1 LIMMTLKPPSVSFTT
16 LPVARKSS
24 ALSPRTTAHALLLLS
39 LEDDDDDDA
48 GRRNQHFLLLFLEAF
63 FDHLKTTKPRTSD
76 DDDKALIS
84 TATRLP
90 SLPPT
95 IPNARLSRLPLSARG
110 RASGLDRCRG
120 SRATLRRCVVDAL
133 LLLPRCR
140 REKKKKK
147 SALNCRRTAF
157 SLNRDR
163 LRWSLQK
170 FSSPGSFVFVSLS
183 RRVERERAEERGRGG
198 GGKS

>member
-1 LIMMTLKPPSVSFTT
+1 MTTLKPPSDSFTT

-39 LEDDDDDDA
+39 LDDDDDDDDA

-63 FDHLKTTKPRTSD
+63 DHLKTTKPRTSD

-84 TATRLP
+84 TTTRLL
-90 SLPPT
+90 SLPTT

-133 LLLPRCR
+133 LQ
-140 REKKKKK
+140 KKKKK

-170 FSSPGSFVFVSLS
+170 FSSPGSFVFVSVS